1 LITPSKAAI
10 YPEYIKDKYIIP
22 QHSAKK
28 SNYDKII
35 PLLQING
42 VRYIDGHQYFL
53 ELKKRSPYPVYPSS
67 GTHWSYYSG
76 CYFTLELIST
86 LENLTKQKM
95 GKFQFDRIHKTNKPS
110 SSDKDLAR
118 LANILFEKS
127 LYGREYF
134 YPETSSPGSVE
145 NVFRPRMLFV
155 GASYLWTL
163 FDYLE
168 KHQVYSERDFYSYY
182 KQRVTYPAQTSTPI
196 DKKNLDLK
204 KEILTK
210 DIVVIESNEHALSQL
225 GFGFIEDA
233 LKALEKN

>member
-1 LITPSKAAI
+1 L
-10 YPEYIKDKYIIP
+10 
-22 QHSAKK
+22 QLKK
-28 SNYDKII
+28 S
-35 PLLQING
+35 
-42 VRYIDGHQYFL
+42 
-53 ELKKRSPYPVYPSS
+53 SPYPVYPPS
-67 GTHWSYYSG
+67 GTHWSFYSA

-86 LENLTKQKM
+86 LENLTKQQM
-95 GKFQFDRIHKTNKPS
+95 RKFKVDRIHITDKPY

-118 LANILFEKS
+118 LANILFETS
-127 LYGREYF
+127 LYGGEYF
-134 YPETSSPGSVE
+134 YPQTSSSGSVE
-145 NVFRPRMLFV
+145 NVSGPRMLFV

-182 KQRVTYPAQTSTPI
+182 KQQVTYPAQTSTPI
-196 DKKNLDLK
+196 DKKNLDLR

-233 LKALEKN
+233 LRALEKN